1 MKRVLKT
8 VLIWPDLSKQKALVM
23 REQCEC
29 SSVQNDS
36 VTLCEVVAF
45 FPVWFQ
51 FTQKHDWIFTHMIGE
66 SFRRCTC
73 FGLVVNEISLS
84 GGYKRFGRNNCLRLQ
99 GWLCK
104 NSADN
109 IPNLHGHENKVGF
122 FSDFDETWY
131 LEPLLHTFIPCQF
144 DSRQWPLTTTFYLK
158 SQNELEAEDLL
169 FELFDKFWK

>member
-1 MKRVLKT
+1 MLWSAEHVMKRVLKT

-109 IPNLHGHENKVGF
+109 IPNLHGHENKVRF
-122 FSDFDETWY
+122 FFQILMRHDIWNHFYTLLSHVSSIHVSD
-131 LEPLLHTFIPCQF
+131 L
-144 DSRQWPLTTTFYLK
+144 
-158 SQNELEAEDLL
+158 
-169 FELFDKFWK
+169 